1 MISVGDRRRPV
12 MCRMCWSS
20 ILPLL
25 LPLVLFTLIIDV
37 HVDALSLPGTQ
48 SAHARFPPWAGC
60 MNASFAFDFRTTQS
74 IPENGV
80 LLWYADDG
88 GRTDFFVVM
97 LTAQRGAVRLVL
109 RLADEVDGN
118 VDISLGQGVND
129 GRWHRVEVRRKRAE
143 TFLVVDDDEESGVVF
158 GHSFHFGRGNNSD
171 VFVGGIPPE
180 FVHQLSS
187 LAMPSAVF
195 AARFQ
200 GSVRNVVYGNCT
212 CERRRAREIGGV
224 GVRAADDACELRNPC
239 RDGCLCISSDVDT
252 SCDCSDLVACVT
264 GQSFFLEL
272 LYSYS
277 LSSKHFSS
285 SYWCLPSPV
294 FYAMY
299 AVLLC
304 VVCKQA
310 CDDNVTLVTKK
321 IRNFRFCYTN
331 LLLLL

>member
-1 MISVGDRRRPV
+1 MTSVRELRSSA
-12 MCRMCWSS
+12 MSRMCWWP
-20 ILPLL
+20 I
-25 LPLVLFTLIIDV
+25 LPLVLFIFVVDV
-37 HVDALSLPGTQ
+37 RVDALSMSGTQ
-48 SAHARFPPWAGC
+48 SSHARFPPWAGC
-60 MNASFAFDFRTTQS
+60 MNASFSFDFRTTQA
-74 IPENGV
+74 IPEHGV

-97 LTAQRGAVRLVL
+97 LTAQQGAVRLVL

-143 TFLVVDDDEESGVVF
+143 TFLFVDDEEDSGVVF

-171 VFVGGIPPE
+171 VFVGGMPPE

-212 CERRRAREIGGV
+212 CERLRVRPIGGV
-224 GVRAADDACELRNPC
+224 GVSEADDACELRDPC
-239 RDGCLCISSDVDT
+239 RDGCLCLSSDVDT

-264 GQSFFLEL
+264 GQSLFLAL
-272 LYSYS
+272 RLAVTVIIFIIIVVVIVYSSLKEQCDKRYCTS
-277 LSSKHFSS
+277 LSLVSV
-285 SYWCLPSPV
+285 WCSAL
-294 FYAMY
+294 
-299 AVLLC
+299 
-304 VVCKQA
+304 
-310 CDDNVTLVTKK
+310 T
-321 IRNFRFCYTN
+321 R
-331 LLLLL
+331 